1 MVESFL
7 SERQMEVLRLRGKG
21 ITQGE
26 VARFLGTTREN
37 ISITEGRALKNVER
51 ARRTLEEFEMLDPV
65 VIEVEEGT
73 DLFSIPGTVLRA
85 GDRHGIKVL
94 YDKTSLVGSIRR
106 HAGPKIAGNKV
117 VQPFAIYLLRGGRVR
132 LSMRNE

>member
-7 SERQMEVLRLRGKG
+7 SERQLEVLSLRGKG
-21 ITQGE
+21 KTQGE
-26 VARFLGTTREN
+26 VARVLGTTREN
-37 ISITEGRALKNVER
+37 ISITAGRALRNVER
-51 ARRTLEEFEMLDPV
+51 ARRTLEEFEALDPV

-73 DLFSIPGTVLRA
+73 DIFSIPGTVLRA

-106 HAGPKIAGNKV
+106 HAGRKV
-117 VQPFAIYLLRGGRVR
+117 VGNRVVQAFTVYLLRRGRVR
-132 LSMRNE
+132 LP

>member
-7 SERQMEVLRLRGKG
+7 SERQLEVLSLRGTGK
-21 ITQGE
+21 TQGE
-26 VARFLGTTREN
+26 VARVLGTTREN
-37 ISITEGRALKNVER
+37 ISITEGRALRNVEK
-51 ARRTLEEFEMLDPV
+51 ARKTLEEFERLDPV

-73 DLFSIPGTVLRA
+73 DIFSIPGTVLRA

-106 HAGPKIAGNKV
+106 HAGRKV
-117 VQPFAIYLLRGGRVR
+117 VGNRVVQAFTVYLLRGGRVR
-132 LSMRNE
+132 LP